1 MAEQCAVSALCGR
14 DLRDEARFVHHAAV
28 GNRRSDER
36 HVQRRG
42 EHAPLADGRPRQILR
57 AQIVDGIA
65 GIIDD
70 QIAEHEILIETHLL
84 RRLSQHLIAEILRK
98 RGEGRIARVRKRV
111 GQALHPMR
119 AAVCDG
125 IIADGIIARA
135 VKRKVIEIGQIFQ
148 RGGHRHDFERRAGR
162 IKPLRRAVDERA
174 RRFIRQRRVHIRR
187 IELRHGDH
195 RQNFIRLVIEHDDR
209 AALALGK
216 LLADV
221 AGKPL
226 GDRQPHVVAA
236 LGCAGEGVGQPLK
249 DAGTE
254 PQQELGVERIRAG

>member
-1 MAEQCAVSALCGR
+1 M
-14 DLRDEARFVHHAAV
+14 
-28 GNRRSDER
+28 
-36 HVQRRG
+36 QRRG

-70 QIAEHEILIETHLL
+70 QIAEHEILVETHLL

-148 RGGHRHDFERRAGR
+148 RGGKRHDFKRRAGR
-162 IKPLRRAVDERA
+162 IKPLRRAVDER
-174 RRFIRQRRVHIRR
+174 IRQRRVHIRR

-195 RQNFIRLVIEHDDR
+195 CQNFIRLVIEYDDR

-221 AGKPL
+221 AGKPF

-254 PQQELGVERIRAG
+254 SQQELGVECIRAG